1 MVLRLGAF
9 ITNTI
14 YDFDPMKELKQ
25 IRIAFDGDAVLFSDE
40 AERIFQKDGLEA
52 FVENEKQNARK
63 ELPEGPFAKFL
74 KTISDLQ
81 KRFEPEALRF
91 VPHLLQHA
99 MLQHMSVLYVLC
111 VHGMY
116 VLMKPSF

>member
-1 MVLRLGAF
+1 M
-9 ITNTI
+9 
-14 YDFDPMKELKQ
+14 
-25 IRIAFDGDAVLFSDE
+25 FSDE

-81 KRFEPEALRF
+81 KRFEPESSPIRTALVTARNAPAHER
-91 VPHLLQHA
+91 VVRTLRA
-99 MLQHMSVLYVLC
+99 WDCTY
-111 VHGMY
+111 
-116 VLMKPSF
+116 